1 MSKTPRQSS
10 KRPSSVK
17 RPSDAR
23 KQSPANFS
31 PFMKLTQIITDT
43 TLTAAYSF
51 KDADLERM
59 RMQII
64 EEMKKKTFDHYLK
77 QMYKF
82 RDESNNVLHSD
93 SKILD
98 DNYWTKPGSLC
109 ENPYWTKQSPE
120 LKSIFKLDKS
130 RSGTVTISTKLL
142 SEKYVEQLIGTAD
155 WMTIQQKILFKTMI
169 LTYFKSNIR
178 LLPIHLNMDFT
189 FLKAKSKTSALPA
202 LEQVKNLFKSLL
214 SGAGPF
220 ILKILQQINTSNDSK
235 IDGKISVSDI
245 TKDIFSMVPPLT
257 KQETEFVLGSFN
269 IDESYVTEPNYKPKV
284 LGSASIAET
293 HKTFSKKYDQ
303 KAVLKFIKPIY
314 AYYFLCELNFLLS
327 DAWKEIR
334 IQSKGDEKHIKQCR
348 KLLLFFANEFIK
360 EFDYFGEYINTTI
373 GFKIY
378 NRPEDYVSSI
388 VALECSINPF
398 PVLVLSYVDGKSV
411 DSSVG
416 ESSKSE
422 LVTMYKHVDNL
433 VKTWFKNT
441 LWGNGFFH
449 ADLHPGNLIVDKSG
463 IVNVIDFGSCGIL
476 SKTEQCAM
484 ITAMVI
490 SGQFVNMEK
499 SKHNTEA
506 GREAFEKN
514 LKVSEKFVKAIWN
527 VCHVKNYSS
536 LHLKEVARKIVDLRF
551 GDLSEGLNFSTLF
564 LDIIKYSDDIGLC
577 TNSPVLLF
585 GRACAYIGSLMKR
598 IEGKCN
604 DVDVCPV
611 WGVDGIIQSNLIRHP
626 GQLARFFTKGSVC

>member
-1 MSKTPRQSS
+1 MSATPRKSS
-10 KRPSSVK
+10 ASRQ
-17 RPSDAR
+17 RTAQRLSD
-23 KQSPANFS
+23 FS
-31 PFMKLTQIITDT
+31 PLSKLTDLITDK

-51 KDADLERM
+51 KESELEGM
-59 RMQII
+59 RMQIL
-64 EEMKKKTFDHYLK
+64 EEMKDKTFDHYLK

-82 RDESNNVLHSD
+82 RDESDEVLRSD

-98 DNYWTKPGSLC
+98 DDYWTKPGSLC
-109 ENPYWTKQSPE
+109 EKPYWTQQSPE
-120 LKSIFKLDKS
+120 LKSTFKLDKS
-130 RSGTVTISTKLL
+130 RSGTVTISTQLL

-169 LTYFKSNIR
+169 LTYFKSNLR

-189 FLKAKSKTSALPA
+189 FLKAKSKTSALSP
-202 LEQVKNLFKSLL
+202 LEKVKSLFKSLL

-220 ILKILQQINTSNDSK
+220 ILKILQQINTANDSK

-257 KQETEFVLGSFN
+257 KQETEFVLGSFD
-269 IDESYVTEPNYKPKV
+269 IDQSYVTEPNYSPKV

-293 HKTFSKKYDQ
+293 HKTFSEQYDQ

-334 IQSKGDEKHIKQCR
+334 KQSKGDEKHIKQCR
-348 KLLLFFANEFIK
+348 KLLLFFVNEFIK
-360 EFDYFGEYINTTI
+360 EFDYFGEYVNTTV

-378 NRPEDYVSSI
+378 DRPEDHVSSI
-388 VALECSINPF
+388 VALGCSVNPF
-398 PVLVLSYVDGKSV
+398 PVLILSYVDGKSV
-411 DSSVG
+411 DSLVD
-416 ESSKSE
+416 EASKSE
-422 LVTMYKHVDNL
+422 LITLYKYVDNL
-433 VKTWFKNT
+433 VKIWFKNT

-449 ADLHPGNLIVDKSG
+449 ADLHPGNVIVDKSNT
-463 IVNVIDFGSCGIL
+463 VNVIDFGSCGIL
-476 SKTEQCAM
+476 SKSEKCAM

-499 SKHNTEA
+499 SKHNTDK
-506 GREAFEKN
+506 GRKAFETN

-527 VCHVKNYSS
+527 VCHVKDYSS
-536 LHLKEVARKIVDLRF
+536 SHLKDVSRKIVDLRF
-551 GDLSEGLNFSTLF
+551 GDPEGGLNFSTLF

-604 DVDVCPV
+604 DINVCPA